1 MSLGLWVMVR
11 NNKPLRRKF
20 PWIGN
25 CSLFLPV
32 QTIQVVSYPLNLQEY
47 VTVPLQT
54 VSLLVSEYS
63 DSDSSLSAPLMLDST
78 SSLSDSAEEESPG
91 RAIILDSEGL
101 RPGGASTSWTKAVPV
116 NLLAAPESSGSTSE
130 AWPVTIDAPPLRG
143 AAAAAETMAEVGA
156 TYKRRKHVRARSV
169 DGMSMDN
176 IERSAWSPLP
186 FELAYQQLCRPDYC
200 ASGPRPEFIADV
212 MR

>member
-1 MSLGLWVMVR
+1 MAMASGPARPPPEDEPNRGSAAASWAFEY
-11 NNKPLRRKF
+11 NDDEGDGGF
-20 PWIGN
+20 SWIT
-25 CSLFLPV
+25 S
-32 QTIQVVSYPLNLQEY
+32 
-47 VTVPLQT
+47 
-54 VSLLVSEYS
+54 SEYS
-63 DSDSSLSAPLMLDST
+63 DSDSSLSAPLMLDSM
-78 SSLSDSAEEESPG
+78 SSLSDSAEEEPPG
-91 RAIILDSEGL
+91 RAIILDSEDP

-116 NLLAAPESSGSTSE
+116 NLPAAPESSGSTSE
-130 AWPVTIDAPPLRG
+130 AWPVMIDAPPLRE

-156 TYKRRKHVRARSV
+156 TYKRRKHVRAGSV

-200 ASGPRPEFIADV
+200 ASGPRPDFIADV